1 METATASTACP
12 VGKGYRATPFGVKG
26 YGETLPALCQ
36 TAKFARQS
44 RLQPVV
50 AFGHINPLVCKLALY
65 LADIGALT
73 KPASA
78 KIALIKEEIS
88 GNFRFLRRL

>member
-1 METATASTACP
+1 MACP
-12 VGKGYRATPFGVKG
+12 AGEGFRATPFGVKG
-26 YGETLPALCQ
+26 CGETLPLCQ
-36 TAKFARQS
+36 IAKFARQS